1 MYSNNQFYLQLIKH
15 FIFMVADSDNC
26 IFIYFAVIENM
37 QYQIIKKYETVLVMR
52 KSKNIKSHGNMW
64 IYVLIKHLAVL
75 CAFVHWAS
83 FRSYWR
89 LINSLIY

>member
-37 QYQIIKKYETVLVMR
+37 QYQII
-52 KSKNIKSHGNMW
+52 
-64 IYVLIKHLAVL
+64 
-75 CAFVHWAS
+75 
-83 FRSYWR
+83 
-89 LINSLIY
+89 